1 MPVIDLV
8 FGNEMDQIVA
18 ALALL
23 SLDFH
28 QGQGEWLEAH
38 CSYSFKNM
46 RSCLFM
52 VMFSGLDAFVNQYF

>member
-1 MPVIDLV
+1 
-8 FGNEMDQIVA
+8 MDQIVA

-23 SLDFH
+23 SLDIH

-52 VMFSGLDAFVNQYF
+52 VMFSGLDAFVNKYF